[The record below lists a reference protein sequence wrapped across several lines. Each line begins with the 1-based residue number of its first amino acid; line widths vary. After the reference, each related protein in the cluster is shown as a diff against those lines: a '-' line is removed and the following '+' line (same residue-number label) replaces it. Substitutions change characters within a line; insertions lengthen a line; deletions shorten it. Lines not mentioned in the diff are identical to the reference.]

1 MLKKSGLTFIIIGGL
16 ICSIGTFNIA
26 SVRSVMAEETHHKE
40 HKEEEHGMTGAEGD
54 VSKEKKG

>member
-1 MLKKSGLTFIIIGGL
+1 MVKKSGLTFIIVGGL

-40 HKEEEHGMTGAEGD
+40 HKEEEHGMTGSEG
-54 VSKEKKG
+54 